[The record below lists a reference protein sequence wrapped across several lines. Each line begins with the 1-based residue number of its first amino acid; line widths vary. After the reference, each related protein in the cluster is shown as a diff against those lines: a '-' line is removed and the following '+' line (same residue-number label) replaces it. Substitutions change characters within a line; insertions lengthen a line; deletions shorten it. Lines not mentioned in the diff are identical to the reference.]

1 MSHRRL
7 AVSPT
12 PYDIGIERQKNNP
25 MLKTHKIALD
35 PNNVQATQFAQHCGY
50 ARVAYNHALAD
61 FKQGLTAGDWRS
73 HIDLCRRFNAI
84 KHEQYDWCGEMSQN
98 ASKHAIYNN
107 LNNAIGR
114 WKSGQNRFPKFKK
127 RSHGQSYQADS
138 GRGTTAVVGRRI
150 KFPKLVGSVYVN
162 PYASTAQSVRWL
174 YPRLHI
180 VGSLLSL

>member
-35 PNNVQATQFAQHCGY
+35 PNNVQATQCAQHCGY

-61 FKQGLTAGDWRS
+61 FKQGLTEGDWRS

-138 GRGTTAVVGRRI
+138 GRGTTPVVGRRI
-150 KFPKLVGSVYVN
+150 KFPKLVGSACVN
-162 PYASTAQSVRWL
+162 PYASTAQSVR
-174 YPRLHI
+174 
-180 VGSLLSL
+180 

>member
-84 KHEQYDWCGEMSQN
+84 KHEQYDWCGEMLQN
-98 ASKHAIYNN
+98 ASN
-107 LNNAIGR
+107 
-114 WKSGQNRFPKFKK
+114 P
-127 RSHGQSYQADS
+127 
-138 GRGTTAVVGRRI
+138 VVGRRI